1 MRPPEILTSALV
13 GWLWLAAPSAAQSH
27 DRINPLVELHER
39 GLPLFGLYAP
49 RAVTRGPGGAASV
62 APKTPAQLASETLT
76 FPHSDF
82 VFDGRMEDA
91 LEPGLTS
98 FRAYVT
104 ALVAAGVSTRS
115 HPLVLKTQLIAPDPD
130 GVARN
135 IGRELDVGASVIV
148 LVGVESAAEVRRG
161 LEAMRYSEN
170 GGTRS
175 GEGGDAPAYWGVP
188 AAEYRDRADL
198 WPLNPDGELINWTIV
213 ESREGLAHV
222 REIAAVPGIGV
233 LWPGAGTLR
242 RVFSST
248 GPDGER
254 VLDEEGWEAAIQQ
267 VLAAC
272 KEFDVPC
279 GYPANADDIEMRMK
293 QGFSV
298 FVMGWG
304 EGGFETVE
312 MGRRLAGR

>member
-1 MRPPEILTSALV
+1 MRPSGILACALF
-13 GWLWLAAPSAAQSH
+13 GWLWLAAPAAAQRR
-27 DRINPLVELHER
+27 DRINPLIPLHER
-39 GLPLFGLYAP
+39 GRPVFGLYAP
-49 RAVTRGPGGAASV
+49 RAVTRGPGATRAT
-62 APKTPAQLASETLT
+62 PKTPAQLAEETLS

-82 VFDGRMEDA
+82 VFDGSMEDA
-91 LEPGLTS
+91 LEPGLTV
-98 FRAYVT
+98 FRGFVG
-104 ALVAAGVSTRS
+104 ALQGAGGAART
-115 HPLVLKTQLIAPDPD
+115 HPLVVKTQIIAPDPE

-135 IGRELDVGASVIV
+135 IGRQLDAGASVIV
-148 LVGVESAAEVRRG
+148 LVGVESAEEVRRG
-161 LEAMRYSEN
+161 LAAMRYPEN

-175 GEGGDAPAYWGVP
+175 GDGGDAPAYWGVS
-188 AAEYRDRADL
+188 AAEYRNRAGL
-198 WPLNPDGELINWTIV
+198 WPLDPDGELLNWTIV

-254 VLDEEGWEAAIQQ
+254 VLDEEGWEDAIQQ

-304 EGGFETVE
+304 EGGFEAVE
-312 MGRRLAGR
+312 TGRKLAGR